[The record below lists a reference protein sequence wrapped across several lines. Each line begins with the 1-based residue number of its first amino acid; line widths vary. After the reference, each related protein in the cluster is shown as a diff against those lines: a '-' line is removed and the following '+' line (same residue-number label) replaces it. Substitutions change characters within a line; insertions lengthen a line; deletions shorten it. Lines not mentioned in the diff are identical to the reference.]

1 MAADSLDSAG
11 FRDALVIL
19 GAAGLVIPA
28 FARAKVNPVIGFILV
43 GLLLGPSGL
52 GQLEPYFDP
61 LRYFTI
67 SDRDVIAPFA
77 EFGIILLLFGI
88 GLELSL
94 KRLWELRKL
103 VFLLGTA
110 EVIVGAGVIGMT
122 LRLLGYDI
130 IPAVTLGLALALSST
145 ALVLP
150 MTGTKSP
157 VGRAAF
163 SMLLFEDVALVPIV
177 FGIGILSPAM
187 SGNAVG
193 GLMSAVITGGVT
205 VAVIWIA
212 GRFILP
218 RLFHQAALTKRPEL
232 FLAATLVVVMAA
244 SLATSV
250 TGIGAIMGAL
260 VAGLIIA
267 ETEYREQV
275 EVLME
280 PFKNLALGIFL
291 ITIGMSVSFD
301 FAWTD
306 WLLILAAVVL
316 IIALKALVTGSLLR
330 LGGAPKG
337 VAANTGI
344 LMASPSETT
353 LIVLAAI
360 AAAEIIDAETAA
372 FWQIVT
378 AIGLTA
384 TPFLARLGR
393 DTEKQLRN
401 DEDVTP
407 SVLASDPDHPR
418 TIIAGYGRVG
428 TLIAEMLTIH
438 EQDFAVVDANIE
450 IVRNARS
457 KGIKT
462 VFGDLEQ
469 HEILEMMGLDTARAL
484 VLTMD
489 DPVQVVKTTRAVRAE
504 YPDLCIVARARDS
517 AHAAELY
524 RAGATDAVPETLESS
539 LQLAEAVLVD
549 IGRPMGPVIASIHDI
564 RERERERI
572 KALVPGMEKHPLKA
586 ASRIS
591 TVAGAPA
598 DDRNQA

>member
-11 FRDALVIL
+11 FRDALLIL
-19 GAAGLVIPA
+19 GAAGLIIPA
-28 FARAKVNPVIGFILV
+28 FARFKVNPVIGFILV

-52 GQLEPYFDP
+52 AQLQPFFNP
-61 LRYFTI
+61 LHYVTI
-67 SDRDVIAPFA
+67 SDPEVIEPFA

-88 GLELSL
+88 GLELSIA
-94 KRLWELRKL
+94 RLWELRKL
-103 VFLLGTA
+103 VFLLGTG
-110 EVIVGAGVIGMT
+110 EVLVGSSIIGFALIMF
-122 LRLLGYDI
+122 GY
-130 IPAVTLGLALALSST
+130 PTTAAVALGLALALSST

-177 FGIGILSPAM
+177 FVIGILGTSMAEDSAM
-187 SGNAVG
+187 G
-193 GLMSAVITGGVT
+193 GLMSAVITGGIT
-205 VAVIWIA
+205 VAVIWLA

-232 FLAATLVVVMAA
+232 FLAATLVIVMAA

-250 TGIGAIMGAL
+250 AGIGAIMGAL

-275 EVLME
+275 EMLME

-291 ITIGMSVSFD
+291 ITVGMSVSFA
-301 FAWTD
+301 FSFSE
-306 WLLILAAVVL
+306 WLLILAAVVT
-316 IIALKALVTGSLLR
+316 IIPLKAVVTAALLR

-337 VAANTGI
+337 ISANVGI

-353 LIVLAAI
+353 LIVLAA
-360 AAAEIIDAETAA
+360 AASAQIIDSDTAA

-384 TPFLARLGR
+384 TPLLARLGR
-393 DTEKQLRN
+393 DTERQLGGEK
-401 DEDVTP
+401 DETP
-407 SVLASDPDHPR
+407 VMLSADPDRPR
-418 TIIAGYGRVG
+418 TIVAGYGRVG
-428 TLIAEMLTIH
+428 RLVADMLTEH
-438 EQDFAVVDANIE
+438 GEEFAIVDANIDV
-450 IVRNARS
+450 VRAARAA
-457 KGIKT
+457 GYET
-462 VFGDLEQ
+462 AFGDLER
-469 HEILEMMGLDTARAL
+469 HEILELMGLDTAKAL

-489 DPVQVVKTTRAVRAE
+489 DPVQVVKTTRAVRKE
-504 YPDLCIVARARDS
+504 YPDLCIVARARDT

-549 IGRPMGPVIASIHDI
+549 IGRPMGPVIASIHEI
-564 RERERERI
+564 REQERERI
-572 KALVPGMEKHPLKA
+572 KAAVPGLAKSPLKA
-586 ASRIS
+586 ASRIGNVDGAE
-591 TVAGAPA
+591 TV
-598 DDRNQA
+598 

>member
-1 MAADSLDSAG
+1 MAADSIDSAG

-19 GAAGLVIPA
+19 GSAGLVIPA
-28 FARAKVNPVIGFILV
+28 FARLKVNPVIGFILV

-52 GQLEPYFDP
+52 GQLEPFFDP
-61 LRYFTI
+61 LRYITI

-94 KRLWELRKL
+94 KRLWDLRKL
-103 VFLLGTA
+103 VFLLGTS
-110 EVIVGAGVIGMT
+110 EVLVGASVIGGV
-122 LRLLGYDI
+122 LLLLGYSTTE
-130 IPAVTLGLALALSST
+130 AVALGLALALSST
-145 ALVLP
+145 AIVLP
-150 MTGTKSP
+150 ITGTKSP

-177 FGIGILSPAM
+177 FAIGILSPAM
-187 SGNAVG
+187 SGNAAEN
-193 GLMSAVITGGVT
+193 LLSSVITGGIT
-205 VAVIWIA
+205 IAVIWVA

-218 RLFHQAALTKRPEL
+218 KLFHQAALTKRPEL

-301 FAWTD
+301 FGFTD
-306 WLLILAAVVL
+306 WLLILAAVVA
-316 IIALKALVTGSLLR
+316 IIALKAVITGGLLR
-330 LGGAPKG
+330 IGGAPKG
-337 VAANTGI
+337 IAVNTGI

-353 LIVLAAI
+353 LIVLAA
-360 AAAEIIDAETAA
+360 AASAQIIDADTAA

-384 TPFLARLGR
+384 TPLLARLGR
-393 DTEKQLRN
+393 DTAKQIGG
-401 DEDVTP
+401 EDDPTP
-407 SVLASDPDHPR
+407 AALTSDPEHPR

-428 TLIAEMLTIH
+428 ALVADMLTMH
-438 EQDFAVVDANIE
+438 GENFAVVDANIDV
-450 IVRNARS
+450 VRTARS
-457 KGIKT
+457 KGIET
-462 VFGDLEQ
+462 VFGDLER
-469 HEILEMMGLDTARAL
+469 HEILEMMGLDHATAL

-504 YPDLCIVARARDS
+504 FPDLCIVARARDS

-524 RAGATDAVPETLESS
+524 KAGATDAVPETLESS

-549 IGRPMGPVIASIHDI
+549 IGRPMGPVIASIHEMRDQ
-564 RERERERI
+564 ERERI
-572 KALVPGMEKHPLKA
+572 KAAVPELKKSPLKA
-586 ASRIS
+586 ASRIGTVDGTS
-591 TVAGAPA
+591 TA
-598 DDRNQA
+598 

>member
-28 FARAKVNPVIGFILV
+28 FARLKVNPVIGFILV

-52 GQLEPYFDP
+52 GQLEPYVDP
-61 LRYFTI
+61 LRYITI
-67 SDRDVIAPFA
+67 SDREVIAPFA

-94 KRLWELRKL
+94 KRLWDLRKL
-103 VFLLGTA
+103 VFLLGTG
-110 EVIVGAGVIGMT
+110 EVVVGAGVIGGV
-122 LRLLGYDI
+122 LLLLGYSTTA
-130 IPAVTLGLALALSST
+130 AVSLGLALALSST

-163 SMLLFEDVALVPIV
+163 AMLLFEDVALVPIV
-177 FGIGILSPAM
+177 FAIGILSPGM
-187 SGNAVG
+187 SGDAAEN
-193 GLMSAVITGGVT
+193 LMSAVITGGIT
-205 VAVIWIA
+205 IAVIWIA

-250 TGIGAIMGAL
+250 AGIGAIMGAL

-301 FAWTD
+301 FGFTD
-306 WLLILAAVVL
+306 WLLILLAVVA
-316 IIALKALVTGSLLR
+316 IVALKAVVTGALLR
-330 LGGAPKG
+330 VGGAPKG
-337 VAANTGI
+337 IAVNTGI

-353 LIVLAAI
+353 LIVLS
-360 AAAEIIDAETAA
+360 AAASASIIDSDTAA

-384 TPFLARLGR
+384 TPLLARLGR
-393 DTEKQLRN
+393 DTARQIGG
-401 DEDVTP
+401 EDDPTP
-407 SVLASDPDHPR
+407 AALTSDPDHPR

-428 TLIAEMLTIH
+428 ALVADMLRMH

-450 IVRNARS
+450 VVRMARS
-457 KGIKT
+457 KGIET
-462 VFGDLEQ
+462 VFGDLER
-469 HEILEMMGLDTARAL
+469 HEILEMMGLDHATAL

-504 YPDLCIVARARDS
+504 FPDLCIVARARDS

-549 IGRPMGPVIASIHDI
+549 IGRPMGPVIASIHEMRDK
-564 RERERERI
+564 ERERI
-572 KALVPGMEKHPLKA
+572 KSAVPGMEKRPLKA
-586 ASRIS
+586 ASRIG
-591 TVAGAPA
+591 TVDSVEA
-598 DDRNQA
+598 Q